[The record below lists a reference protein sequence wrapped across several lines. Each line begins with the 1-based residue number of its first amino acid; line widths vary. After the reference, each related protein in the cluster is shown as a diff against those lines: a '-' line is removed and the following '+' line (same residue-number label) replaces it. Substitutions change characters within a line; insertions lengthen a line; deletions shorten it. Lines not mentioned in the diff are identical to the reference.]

1 MSMDSRSARRAGVL
15 LHPTSLPGRHGIGDL
30 GAGVDRFVEWLE
42 SAGMRAWQILPLV
55 PPGAGDSPYSS
66 WSAFAGNPWLIDLDD
81 LATHGLIDRPPEVPW
96 SDRVDFA
103 AMQAFKAPRL
113 AEAAR
118 RLLSGHA
125 WTPAFEAFCARSDW
139 LDDATLFEALR
150 VHHDLAPWW
159 TWPAGIRS
167 RDAKA
172 LAAARVAHADAIA
185 QAKAVQFFFD
195 RQWQRV
201 QALTASKGI
210 EIIGDLP
217 IYVDANSADVWCDQ
231 DLFELDADGHRE
243 RVAGVPPDAFSDTG
257 QLWGNPLYR
266 WDRLAETGYA
276 WWIARLK
283 RALALADRVRVDH
296 FRAFAAYWAVPAD
309 APDARTGAWI
319 PGPGQG
325 FFDAMAA
332 ALGPL
337 PLIAEDLGIID
348 DPVRQLLASSGFP
361 GMHVLQFA
369 FGGGADN
376 AYLPHNHRPNAVAYP
391 GTHDNDTTLG
401 WWLKAPAHV
410 QDHVRR
416 YFGVGGHDLVW
427 DFNRAAL
434 ASVAEVAI
442 LAMQDVLAL
451 DSSGRMNTPA
461 VAGGNWGWRV
471 HVHGLRDDHAQ
482 RLRGLCRLFGR

>member
-1 MSMDSRSARRAGVL
+1 MSLQPVRRHAGIL

-30 GAGVDRFVEWLE
+30 GAGADRFLEWL
-42 SAGMRAWQILPLV
+42 SAAGMKAWQILPLV

-66 WSAFAGNPWLIDLDD
+66 WSAFAGNPWLIDLDE
-81 LATHGLIDRPPEVPW
+81 LAMHGLIDAVPEVPW
-96 SDRVDFA
+96 SARVDFA
-103 AMQAFKAPRL
+103 AMQAFKGPRL

-118 RLLSGHA
+118 VLLAGHA
-125 WTPAFEAFCARSDW
+125 WTPDFEAFCARSAW

-150 VHHDLAPWW
+150 VHHDLRAWW
-159 TWPAGIRS
+159 TWPEGLRR
-167 RDAKA
+167 RDAAA
-172 LAAARVAHADAIA
+172 LEAARAEHAEAIA
-185 QAKAVQFFFD
+185 RGKAIQYFFD
-195 RQWQRV
+195 RQWRRV
-201 QALTASKGI
+201 RGLAASKGI

-231 DLFELDADGHRE
+231 AVFELDADGRRE

-266 WDRLAETGYA
+266 WDRLAKTGYA
-276 WWIARLK
+276 WWIARLR
-283 RALALADRVRVDH
+283 RALELADRVRIDH

-309 APDARTGAWI
+309 APDARTGEWCQ
-319 PGPGQG
+319 GPGQA
-325 FFDAMAA
+325 FFDAMTA

-348 DPVRQLLASSGFP
+348 DGVRALLASSGLP
-361 GMHVLQFA
+361 GMHILQFA

-376 AYLPHNHRPNAVAYP
+376 AYLPHNHRRNAVVYP
-391 GTHDNDTTLG
+391 GTHDNNTTLG
-401 WWLKAPAHV
+401 WWLSAPEHV

-416 YFGVGGHDLVW
+416 YLSVSGHDLVW

-434 ASVAEVAI
+434 ASVADTAI

-451 DSSGRMNTPA
+451 DASGRMNTPA
-461 VAGGNWGWRV
+461 VADGNWGWRV
-471 HVHGLRDDHAQ
+471 HVHALRHDHAE
-482 RLRGLCRLFGR
+482 RLRGLCALFDR